1 VKHGHH
7 LERRLPLPKIL
18 PGFGLFCLV
27 LGTAL
32 PATAATTPPAVARAG
47 GGQPALAVGFD
58 ARGELRAA
66 VCTREPCSVEGGT
79 LLGLP
84 REVPNAKEKAR
95 IAIVGLREQRR
106 VVVVTVPT
114 GRPDR
119 VFEAV
124 VAAPLAG
131 STPLVL
137 FAGLTGLAEGED
149 GVRRG
154 GMVVVAGPDANGA
167 RSVAIGEQREELTL
181 CGRPAILA
189 PREVDARDL
198 TLKPAKVQRLDAAER
213 EKAPRLVATRA
224 TSAPTSAAPLLR
236 AIGASSAVGNPA
248 ALTDGDVETT
258 WAENRGGSG
267 RGEFIVMNAPGELPL
282 EGLEITVRPERAT
295 PEHGASPREFWV
307 ATRKQLFS
315 VTLPEDAW
323 AQPGARY
330 VVRFPAPV
338 ADDCFAL
345 ALDSA
350 FDERPT
356 ARVGI
361 SELRAQTALGSAD
374 IPTLVAAL
382 PGGGQKAE
390 GAKVML
396 RALGQPAFDAV
407 LAAFASL
414 DEGGRRVALE
424 ILDSAPCATSVQA
437 YVQAL
442 DGPSPGQ
449 RIHATDRLPR
459 CGAEAAPLLEPKLRA
474 AKGRAFTALAVQ
486 LARIAPAQAV
496 GLFVPLMQEREVER
510 RAALR
515 TAIGQIASYKLAQ
528 PSIRQALADPATPEV
543 ALIDLLRAVGAR
555 AKDFTP
561 ESLTALARVS
571 GARRDLRGRYLRLEP
586 LGDLAAASPAAR
598 ELLQQAVTAD
608 ADSRVRAAAV
618 RAVRDPRAFQPSLVA
633 ALADADVRV
642 RLEAAHALAAAP
654 DGPATPALLKR
665 LDVDRWPAVRALSA
679 AALGAAPASPATDQR
694 LAAALEDDDSFLVRR
709 AAVTALGARNARGH
723 AEAVAARLD
732 DDEERNEV
740 RVAAARA
747 LGTLCYQPALG
758 TLTEHARR
766 LADPF
771 AAPEQ
776 RNIAYGALG
785 ALGDLAPRDLASR
798 LGPLLGKDAP
808 RGARAAAEAAVRNP
822 APRCRKR

>member
-1 VKHGHH
+1 MKYG
-7 LERRLPLPKIL
+7 I
-18 PGFGLFCLV
+18 GIGIFFGV
-27 LGTAL
+27 LGTAGS
-32 PATAATTPPAVARAG
+32 AIAAATPPAVARAG
-47 GGQPALAVGFD
+47 GGQAPLAVGFD

-66 VCTREPCSVEGGT
+66 VCMREPCSVEGGT

-84 REVPNAKEKAR
+84 RDVPNAKDKAR

-124 VAAPLAG
+124 VAAPLSG

-198 TLKPAKVQRLDAAER
+198 TLRPAKVQRLDAAER
-213 EKAPRLVATRA
+213 EQAPRLTATRA
-224 TSAPTSAAPLLR
+224 APEATSGAPLLR

-248 ALTDGDVETT
+248 ALTDGDIETT

-282 EGLEITVRPERAT
+282 EGLELTVRPERAT

-323 AQPGARY
+323 AHPAARY

-345 ALDSA
+345 VLDSA

-374 IPTLVAAL
+374 LTTLVAAL
-382 PGGGQKAE
+382 RGGGQKSE

-396 RALGQPAFDAV
+396 RALGQPGYDAV
-407 LAAFASL
+407 LAAFPSL

-424 ILDSAPCATSVQA
+424 ILDSAPCATSAPA
-437 YVQAL
+437 YVLAL
-442 DGPSPGQ
+442 DGSSPGQ
-449 RIHATDRLPR
+449 RIHAADRLPR
-459 CGAEAAPLLEPKLRA
+459 CGAEAAPLLAPKLRA
-474 AKGRAFTALAVQ
+474 ATGRAFAQLAVQ
-486 LARIAPAQAV
+486 FARIAPAQAV
-496 GLFVPLMQEREVER
+496 GAFVPLMEASAVER
-510 RAALR
+510 RAAMR
-515 TAIGQIASYKLAQ
+515 TAIGQIAS
-528 PSIRQALADPATPEV
+528 SRQAEPSLRKALSDPATPEV
-543 ALIDLLRAVGAR
+543 AVVDLLRAVGAR
-555 AKDFTP
+555 AKDFAP
-561 ESLTALARVS
+561 ESLVALERLSDA
-571 GARRDLRGRYLRLEP
+571 GRDFRGRYLRLGP
-586 LGDLAAASPAAR
+586 LGELAAAAPAAR
-598 ELLQQAVTAD
+598 QLLQQAVTAD
-608 ADSRVRAAAV
+608 PDGRVRAAAV
-618 RAVRDPRAFQPSLVA
+618 RAVRDARAFQPSLVA

-642 RLEAAHALAAAP
+642 RMEAAHALSAAP
-654 DGPATPALLKR
+654 GGPATPALLAR
-665 LDVDRWPAVRALSA
+665 LDADRWPAVRAFA
-679 AALGAAPASPATDQR
+679 VAALGGAPPSPATDQR
-694 LAAALEDDDSFLVRR
+694 LAAALEDDDSYLVRR
-709 AAVTALGARNARGH
+709 AVVTALGARNARRH
-723 AEAVAARLD
+723 AEAVAERLD
-732 DDEERNEV
+732 DDEERSEV

-747 LGTLCYQPALG
+747 LGTLCHQPALG
-758 TLTEHARR
+758 TLTTHARR

-771 AAPEQ
+771 ASPEQ
-776 RNIAYGALG
+776 RSIAYGALG
-785 ALGDLAPRDLASR
+785 ALGDLAPGDLGSR

-822 APRCRKR
+822 APHCRKR